1 MNSTFDICS
10 NCGKEGNWGCY
21 PIAGYVCSLE
31 CYKAKMVPYLIKKSG
46 LDEDDYQKKRLDNFR
61 FHKDELKKRIY
72 DYLEKP
78 DKKGWAFIG
87 DNGTGKSHLA
97 TGIAIEMIER
107 HLTKTKIISTPEL
120 MGSLFAN
127 MNNDGGVDRLMSKYK
142 NIDLLV
148 LDDLGAEKSSEYAV
162 QQLFLVIDHRLR
174 NKKLTFITSNYSI
187 KDLSKYVSQR
197 IASRILE
204 MCRVEILSGGDYR
217 LKIQKDIS
225 G

>member
-10 NCGKEGNWGCY
+10 NCDKEGNWGCY
-21 PIAGYVCSLE
+21 PIAGYVCSPE
-31 CYKAKMVPYLIKKSG
+31 CYKAKIVPYLIKKSG

-61 FHKDELKKRIY
+61 FLKDELKKRIY

-127 MNNDGGVDRLMSKYK
+127 MNHDGGVERMMKEYK
-142 NIDLLV
+142 DIKLLV

-174 NKKLTFITSNYSI
+174 NNKLTFITSNYSI
-187 KDLSKYVSQR
+187 NDLSKYVSQR

-217 LKIQKDIS
+217 LKIQRDIS
-225 G
+225 

>member
-1 MNSTFDICS
+1 VNSTFDICS

-31 CYKAKMVPYLIKKSG
+31 CHRAIKIPYLIKKSS
-46 LDEDDYQKKRLDNFR
+46 LDEADLKEKRLKNFR
-61 FHKDELKKRIY
+61 FHEDGLRKRIY

-97 TGIAIEMIER
+97 IAIAVEMIER
-107 HLTKTKIISTPEL
+107 HLIETKIISTPEL

-127 MNNDGGVDRLMSKYK
+127 MNNDGEVDRLMYNYK
-142 NIDLLV
+142 DIDLLV

-162 QQLFLVIDHRLR
+162 QQLFLVIDYRLR

-187 KDLSKYVSQR
+187 NDLGKYVSQR

-204 MCRVEILSGGDYR
+204 MCRVVILPGGDYR

-225 G
+225 

>member
-1 MNSTFDICS
+1 MNSTFDSCK
-10 NCGKEGNWGCY
+10 NCGKETEITGYY
-21 PIAGYVCSLE
+21 PIAGCVCSLE
-31 CYKAKMVPYLIKKSG
+31 CYKAIMVPHLIKESG
-46 LDEDDYQKKRLDNFR
+46 LDEDDYRKKRLDNFR

-87 DNGTGKSHLA
+87 VNGTGKTHLV
-97 TGIAIEMIER
+97 TGIAIEMVER

-120 MGSLFAN
+120 MASLIAN
-127 MNNDGGVDRLMSKYK
+127 MTYDGEVDRLMSEYK

-162 QQLFLVIDHRLR
+162 QQLFLVIDNRLR
-174 NKKLTFITSNYSI
+174 HKKLTIITSNYSI
-187 KDLSKYVSQR
+187 NDMSKYVSQR

-204 MCRVEILSGGDYR
+204 MCRVEILPGGDYR
-217 LKIQKDIS
+217 VKIQKDIS
-225 G
+225 

>member
-1 MNSTFDICS
+1 MNSTFDICKK
-10 NCGKEGNWGCY
+10 CGEETEITGYY
-21 PIAGYVCSLE
+21 PIAGCVCSLE
-31 CYKAKMVPYLIKKSG
+31 CYKAIMVPYLIKESG
-46 LDEDDYQKKRLDNFR
+46 LDDDDFKEKRLKNFR
-61 FHKDELKKRIY
+61 FHEDSLRKRIY

-87 DNGTGKSHLA
+87 VNGTGKTHLA
-97 TGIAIEMIER
+97 TGIAIEMMER

-127 MNNDGGVDRLMSKYK
+127 MNNDGGVDRLMNEYK
-142 NIDLLV
+142 DIDLLV
-148 LDDLGAEKSSEYAV
+148 LDDLGAEKSSDYAV

-187 KDLSKYVSQR
+187 NDMSKYVSQR

-204 MCRVEILSGGDYR
+204 MCRVVILPGGDYR
-217 LKIQKDIS
+217 VKIQKDIS
-225 G
+225 